1 MGCRTNKL
9 VGSPFCTKNK
19 NAVPQDHALG
29 VNYKYAQ
36 TKYIVIINGVIVVFK
51 NKSTNFYGCK

>member
-9 VGSPFCTKNK
+9 VGSPFLYKNK

-29 VNYKYAQ
+29 VKYKYEQ

-51 NKSTNFYGCK
+51 NKSTSFY